1 MKTSVSAIA
10 ERIESKEKTKQIPEA
25 IAAGTSQYGM
35 QTFDQS
41 LFQLLQRGF
50 ITKDEALRRATNTD
64 EFKLRLS
71 GVQSSADAAREAME
85 SALETRA
92 PGEGG
97 DSGIEGPDDF
107 TLGDKF

>member
-1 MKTSVSAIA
+1 M
-10 ERIESKEKTKQIPEA
+10 
-25 IAAGTSQYGM
+25 G
-35 QTFDQS
+35 
-41 LFQLLQRGF
+41 
-50 ITKDEALRRATNTD
+50 